1 MAERTVALAT
11 SAAVGGI
18 TDDDLLLARE
28 LEARDYNVQAA
39 VWNDPDVSW
48 GSFHGVVLRSTWD
61 YHLHAD
67 AFRAFTRQLEQLGV
81 ALWNPAPLVRWNSD
95 KSYLRDLAAHG
106 VRTAPTRWVG
116 QHEHASLADIV
127 NEEQWE
133 QFVVKPS
140 VSASAYRTWRGS
152 LSEAALLETNFRGM
166 ITHGGVL
173 VQPFIEAIVDIG
185 ELSLLFY
192 GGVFSHAVLK
202 RPRADDFR
210 VQREHGGSSEP
221 IDAPQAAIDAA
232 TTALAASEQL
242 HGASAYARV
251 DGCIMDGEFVLMEL
265 ELIEPDLYL
274 RMHPDAP
281 RRLADALAL

>member
-1 MAERTVALAT
+1 MPEPTVALAT
-11 SAAVGGI
+11 SAAVGAI

-28 LEARDYNVQAA
+28 LHARGYNVQAA

-48 GSFHGVVLRSTWD
+48 SSFHAVVLRSTWD

-67 AFRAFTRQLEQLGV
+67 AFRAFTRQLEQLQV
-81 ALWNPAPLVRWNSD
+81 PLWNPAPLVRWNSD

-232 TTALAASEQL
+232 TAILAASERL